1 MNWSPQQERALDHVG
16 KWLRGSGNHKPFLT
30 LAGYAGTGKTTLA
43 RHLAEGVDG
52 PVLFAAF
59 TGKAAHVLMK
69 AGVPN
74 ASTIHKL
81 IYLPRD
87 KCGDRLVELRQK
99 IKKLQERRPVPLD
112 AIAKLEKQV
121 REEQENLRRP
131 DFTLNHDSPLW
142 EASLLVVDE
151 YSMVDEQMGRDL
163 LHFKCPV
170 LALGDPG
177 QLPPVHGRQFFTSKP
192 DVMLD
197 EIHRQAADNPIIRMS
212 RDVREGRRL
221 VPGSYGQSRVVR
233 QADVSDAELGPM
245 VLGAD
250 QLLVGMNVTRRQF
263 NVYARQ
269 LLGRRDPLPVSGDK
283 IVCRR
288 NVSNMNLLNGQMWT
302 VDKAGKKGK
311 ILQLEAHGEDGE
323 KVRCMAHRQRFEGRD
338 AALDELD
345 PSVRRLACEFDYGYA
360 LTVHTSQG
368 SQWGKV
374 LLLDEWRGAN
384 RKEWL
389 YTGITRAAE
398 SVTVVQ

>member
-16 KWLRGSGNHKPFLT
+16 KWLKTFRKPYLT

-43 RHLAEGVDG
+43 KHLTAGIDG
-52 PVLFAAF
+52 QVFFAAF

-69 AGVPN
+69 SGVQN

-87 KCGDRLVELRQK
+87 KCGSHLTDLKHRRDQLQK
-99 IKKLQERRPVPLD
+99 KRPVPLD
-112 AIAKLEKQV
+112 AVTKLDKQIQI
-121 REEQENLRRP
+121 EQENLSRP
-131 DFTLNHDSPLW
+131 EFTLNYDSPLL
-142 EASLLVVDE
+142 EAELLVIDE

-163 LHFKCPV
+163 LHFKCPI

-177 QLPPVHGRQFFTSKP
+177 QLPPVHGRQFFTAKP
-192 DVMLD
+192 DIMLD

-221 VPGSYGQSRVVR
+221 APGNYGQSRVVR

-245 VLGAD
+245 VLAAD
-250 QLLVGMNVTRRQF
+250 QLLVGMNITRRQF
-263 NVYARQ
+263 NVYTRG
-269 LLGRRDPLPVSGDK
+269 LLGITDPLPVGGDK

-288 NVSNMNLLNGQMWT
+288 NVSNVGLLNGQMWT
-302 VDKAGKKGK
+302 VDKAGRKGK
-311 ILQLEAHGEDGE
+311 LLQLEAHGEEGE
-323 KVRCMAHRQRFEGRD
+323 KLKCMAHRQRFEGRD
-338 AALDELD
+338 SALDELD
-345 PSVRRLACEFDYGYA
+345 PRVRRLACEFDYGYA

-374 LLLDEWRGAN
+374 LLLDEWHGSN